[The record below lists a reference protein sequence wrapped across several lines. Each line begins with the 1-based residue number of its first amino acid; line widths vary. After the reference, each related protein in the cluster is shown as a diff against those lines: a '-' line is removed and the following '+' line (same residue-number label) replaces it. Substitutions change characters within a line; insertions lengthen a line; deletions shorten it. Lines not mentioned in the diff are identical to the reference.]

1 MFDSVLSKSGA
12 PQGNIA
18 GLALSG
24 AIFGAVVA
32 VALVMPK
39 HVAKTIRE
47 PVDVTLF
54 RAASPPPPPP
64 PPPAASGATASTS
77 PKPVTTVRKR
87 EPRKPILA
95 PILEKVPDPL
105 PEPVAEPAP
114 SESAAAPAAG
124 GVPGGTPGGV
134 AGGTLGGVV
143 GGTLGGTVGGRVQAA
158 LPFGAGM
165 TRPTQIAGEQPE
177 YTREA
182 IAARVEGK
190 VLVRCVITSKGAIE
204 DCKLIKG
211 VPMLDKIAID
221 ALRASRFTPV
231 TYQGRAEAVQ
241 YLFTFNFKL
250 P

>member
-24 AIFGAVVA
+24 AIFGALVGAGLLMPQHVVKTAREA
-32 VALVMPK
+32 V
-39 HVAKTIRE
+39 E
-47 PVDVTLF
+47 VTLF
-54 RAASPPPPPP
+54 RAAPPPPPP
-64 PPPAASGATASTS
+64 PPPAASGATASTT
-77 PKPVTTVRKR
+77 PKPVTVKKREVVRK
-87 EPRKPILA
+87 PTPIV
-95 PILEKVPDPL
+95 EKVPDPL
-105 PEPVAEPAP
+105 PEPTPPAP

-124 GVPGGTPGGV
+124 GVPGGVAGGV

-143 GGTLGGTVGGRVQAA
+143 GGTLGGTVGGRIQTAI
-158 LPFGAGM
+158 PFGAGM
-165 TRPTQIAGEQPE
+165 TRPTQISGNAPE

-204 DCKLIKG
+204 DCKVIKG
-211 VPMLDKIAID
+211 VPMLDKIAVD